1 MISIVVICHNY
12 GMYLPKCLESL
23 MKNKQKYLKEII
35 IINDSSSDNT
45 KDIGEKYSRKY
56 KKIKLYNKNFRSL
69 SKSTNF
75 GIKKA
80 KAQWVSKID
89 ADDYVSQKFLT
100 SFVNETKKNFD
111 FLWGNI
117 IKIDELTKKKV
128 LIDQNFSKFKYFYKY
143 PHGSG
148 TVFKK
153 KLWKTI
159 GGFNESLLYQDDFDF
174 WLKIKKNKDFS
185 LKHLDVANYYYR
197 KHQKNMSNNFIK
209 KNLTK
214 ITVFLKNIL

>member
-12 GMYLPKCLESL
+12 GTFLPRCLESL
-23 MKNKQKYLKEII
+23 MKNKQRYLKEII

-56 KKIKLYNKNFRSL
+56 KKIKLYNKKFKSL

-75 GIKKA
+75 GIRKA
-80 KAQWVSKID
+80 KGEWVTKID
-89 ADDYVSQKFLT
+89 ADDYVSQNFL
-100 SFVNETKKNFD
+100 SGFIKETKKNFD
-111 FLWGNI
+111 FLWGNVIKVDENTNKKEI
-117 IKIDELTKKKV
+117 IN
-128 LIDQNFSKFKYFYKY
+128 QNFSKYNNFYKY

-159 GGFNESLLYQDDFDF
+159 GGFNEKLFYQDDLDF
-174 WLKIKKNKDFS
+174 WLKIKKNKNLS
-185 LKHLDVANYYYR
+185 LKYLNVANYYYR
-197 KHQKNMSNNFIK
+197 RHSKNMSKNLIK
-209 KNLTK
+209 KNFTK
-214 ITVFLKNIL
+214 IIIFLKNIL

>member
-1 MISIVVICHNY
+1 
-12 GMYLPKCLESL
+12 
-23 MKNKQKYLKEII
+23 MKNKQSYLKEII
-35 IINDSSSDNT
+35 LINDSSNDNT

-56 KKIKLYNKNFRSL
+56 KKIKLYNKKFKSL

-80 KAQWVSKID
+80 KAQWVTKID
-89 ADDYVSQKFLT
+89 ADDYVSQNFL
-100 SFVNETKKNFD
+100 SGFIKETKKNFD

-117 IKIDELTKKKV
+117 IKIDESTKKRE
-128 LIDQNFSKFKYFYKY
+128 IINQNFSRLKFFYKY

-159 GGFNESLLYQDDFDF
+159 GGFNENLLYQDDFDF

-185 LKHLDVANYYYR
+185 LKHLNVANYYYR
-197 KHQKNMSNNFIK
+197 KHKKNMSNNFIQ

-214 ITVFLKNIL
+214 TIVFFKNIL